1 MITAFFDIAS
11 GTLDQQ
17 RRVGTYTVDGIPV
30 DPPAG
35 KVELEI
41 LPVPSAPAHNAERQ
55 RLVLSDA
62 QRVGDTWTR
71 VYSII
76 DLTADEI
83 RARRVAQIEA
93 EAERRVNG
101 SAPLQRRLDRIERML
116 EVLITDRTSPL
127 TTAGEAELDS
137 LLDTYRN
144 VIVAAREIEEAE
156 KARIEGETDPDV
168 ILRPA
173 LWVQPLGAS
182 VPGFEPYAEGATVWH
197 EGQGWESLIADN
209 VSEPGVA
216 NWRALATGSNPP
228 AWVQPT
234 GAGDAY
240 AIGDE
245 VTHPRISDGR
255 TVWVWSSNIAAN
267 TTEPGTDSTFDR
279 WWEPVRAA
287 D

>member
-1 MITAFFDIAS
+1 MITAFYDLATE
-11 GTLDQQ
+11 TLDQQ

-30 DPPAG
+30 DPLAG

-41 LPVPSAPAHNAERQ
+41 LPVPSAPAHDAERQ

-116 EVLITDRTSPL
+116 ELLITDRTSPL

-144 VIVAAREIEEAE
+144 VIAVAREIEEAE

-228 AWVQPT
+228 AWQQPS

-245 VTHPRISDGR
+245 VTHPRISDGK

>member
-1 MITAFFDIAS
+1 
-11 GTLDQQ
+11 
-17 RRVGTYTVDGIPV
+17 
-30 DPPAG
+30 
-35 KVELEI
+35 
-41 LPVPSAPAHNAERQ
+41 
-55 RLVLSDA
+55 
-62 QRVGDTWTR
+62 
-71 VYSII
+71 
-76 DLTADEI
+76 
-83 RARRVAQIEA
+83 
-93 EAERRVNG
+93 VNG

-116 EVLITDRTSPL
+116 ELLITDRTSPL

-144 VIVAAREIEEAE
+144 VIAAAREIEEAE

-228 AWVQPT
+228 AWQQPS

-245 VTHPRISDGR
+245 VTHPRISDGK